1 MFLKIRL
8 GWGGSLL
15 SNFKLKIN
23 KNEGEILLANGD
35 AVGRN
40 DHIGTNKKVG

>member
-23 KNEGEILLANGD
+23 KNESKISWANGD
-35 AVGRN
+35 PIGYGDR
-40 DHIGTNKKVG
+40 IGTNKNAC